1 MTEADIRKLAC
12 ELLSDIAPETD
23 PASLPDNRDIR
34 EELDID
40 SMDFLNFI
48 IALGK
53 RTGVAIPEEAYPKL
67 FTLGGVTAY
76 LMENMPPRNE

>member
-23 PASLPDNRDIR
+23 PASLPDDRDIR

-40 SMDFLNFI
+40 SMDYLNFVVG
-48 IALGK
+48 LTK
-53 RTGVAIPEEAYPKL
+53 RTGIAIPEKDYPKL
-67 FTLGGVTAY
+67 VTIDGIIDYIAGKAG
-76 LMENMPPRNE
+76 PKG